1 MIVVPSVIALFLF
14 LMIRTLDV
22 TEAMSATTKKTNEI
36 LMILILRLLAGVIKS
51 FSDNVEALANGYKGV
66 VLLDDDDVREKL
78 SMNHAQ
84 PGLAQLQS
92 VAAFP
97 VATS

>member
-1 MIVVPSVIALFLF
+1 M
-14 LMIRTLDV
+14 D
-22 TEAMSATTKKTNEI
+22 TKAE
-36 LMILILRLLAGVIKS
+36 V
-51 FSDNVEALANGYKGV
+51 V